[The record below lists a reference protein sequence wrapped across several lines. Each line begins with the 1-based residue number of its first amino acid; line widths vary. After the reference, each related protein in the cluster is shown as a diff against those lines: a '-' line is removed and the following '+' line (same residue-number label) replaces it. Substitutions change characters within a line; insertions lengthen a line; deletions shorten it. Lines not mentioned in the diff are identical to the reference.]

1 MTYRFKVIPI
11 KILSI
16 FFFFVEIR
24 RKDSEIHM
32 EKQGTPNSQGNLEK
46 EQRMTHSTWRQNLS
60 QSYSN
65 QNSVVHEK
73 CPLL

>member
-1 MTYRFKVIPI
+1 MKKKPKKFIIRTLPELTYRFKVIPI
-11 KILSI
+11 KILII

-46 EQRMTHSTWRQNLS
+46 EQRMTHST
-60 QSYSN
+60 
-65 QNSVVHEK
+65 
-73 CPLL
+73 